1 MSEPVVS
8 SRRTLLA
15 GTLTASAFGGLL
27 AGTGS
32 GAAQAIPSDPTS
44 LFFLAIPGIPG
55 DSTDDRHP
63 DTIELL
69 DWSYGVD
76 NTISPTNTGSG
87 TSKSKPRD
95 FVFVSRMGVASPK
108 LFAATAKGTH
118 FASAQ
123 LFARRA
129 ATEGTFDYLVVKFEN
144 LFVTSYAVAPSDTD
158 AWPMDVVHMDYGR
171 ITVTF
176 RPRPVAPGPGHRRPR
191 LHPQQGGLTAHPTLS
206 PRRCRWGRS
215 RSRRGC
221 AGSVGV
227 VPPGRRGARGSSGR
241 TSTASRPPSPRRT

>member
-44 LFFLAIPGIPG
+44 LFFLAIPEIPG
-55 DSTDDRHP
+55 DSTDDKHP

-176 RPRPVAPGPGHRRPR
+176 RPRPVAPGPRSPPASTSSSTRRSDRAPDSQ
-191 LHPQQGGLTAHPTLS
+191 PQKMQVGS
-206 PRRCRWGRS
+206 FSISSRMRWIGWCGSTRS
-215 RSRRGC
+215 
-221 AGSVGV
+221 
-227 VPPGRRGARGSSGR
+227 
-241 TSTASRPPSPRRT
+241 